1 MTIIRLQIYSA
12 PALSIMFLL
21 LLASACPL
29 TAQNTPLRQP
39 PPQIISMCIAPFPAT
54 INEVLGGFTKP
65 KDSIPSRYAHL
76 DMAESAYQIFHS
88 KLMTSAP
95 AKSQPLP
102 ESTTPKAV
110 DSQKKV
116 VTIEDLMSNPE
127 NRQKISAMTGEER
140 MAYFKKLNVGFAEKT
155 ATPAATSSNQAPT
168 AEEKSAIAHLAE
180 VNACL
185 KSAIDC
191 STAKELPVMVRELD
205 TTLAAITRKNN
216 DLEKEYVDNL
226 RKAFKESKD
235 NSPVFEKK
243 AMEILHDAANKSM
256 KIYEPQLAGISQKV
270 QASKDKLLAVVAVA
284 QPDIT
289 LLNNGAASS
298 AAAAEIAA
306 LQGYTLEWCGKILEI
321 ESKLLKKCA
330 EMITL
335 ESRAQANKQLLYH
348 YVK

>member
-1 MTIIRLQIYSA
+1 MTIIRLQPYNA
-12 PALSIMFLL
+12 PALSITLL
-21 LLASACPL
+21 LFLASACSL

-39 PPQIISMCIAPFPAT
+39 LQQIISTCIVPFPAT
-54 INEVLGGFTKP
+54 LDEVRSGFTKP

-76 DMAESAYQIFHS
+76 DMAESAYQVFHT

-116 VTIEDLMSNPE
+116 VTIEDIMSNPE

-140 MAYFKKLNVGFAEKT
+140 MAYFKTLNVGFAEKN
-155 ATPAATSSNQAPT
+155 ATPAVTSSNQAPT
-168 AEEKSAIAHLAE
+168 AEEKSAIAHLVE

-216 DLEKEYVDNL
+216 DLEKEYGENL

-235 NSPVFEKK
+235 NSTVFEKK
-243 AMEILHDAANKSM
+243 AMDILHDAVDKSI
-256 KIYEPQLAGISQKV
+256 KIYEPQLAGISKKV
-270 QASKDKLLAVVAVA
+270 QASKDKLLAVVADA

-289 LLNNGAASS
+289 LLNYGAAST
-298 AAAAEIAA
+298 AVAAEIAA
-306 LQGYTLEWCGKILEI
+306 LQGYTLDWCGKILEI

-335 ESRAQANKQLLYH
+335 ESRAKTNKQLLYH